1 MKPQSK
7 PFQQKL
13 RNMHPSLEPQVK
25 IDPNKLLAAKI
36 IFPVR
41 NTWWIFNLVPL
52 RKKNG
57 EIRISLI
64 SGT

>member
-1 MKPQSK
+1 
-7 PFQQKL
+7 
-13 RNMHPSLEPQVK
+13 MHPSLEPQVK
-25 IDPNKLLAAKI
+25 VDPNKLLVAKI
-36 IFPVR
+36 TFPVR

>member
-1 MKPQSK
+1 
-7 PFQQKL
+7 
-13 RNMHPSLEPQVK
+13 MHPSLGPQVK
-25 IDPNKLLAAKI
+25 DDPNKLLVAKI
-36 IFPVR
+36 TFRVR